1 MNASD
6 VAALVAACGG
16 LAAVIVAAGAIVV
29 GARTMRKQLRM
40 HERTSA
46 ETLRAARD
54 QLAEDRR
61 WQREADTYVDLLAWT
76 RAAMRTPSERDPS
89 SGPVPVQPDAALQA
103 RVDVFAAEPVR
114 EAFAAVVDGI
124 HQYPQ
129 LIGSSAAAADVARQ
143 NVALAVNRLQEQA
156 RAAVGSQI

>member
-16 LAAVIVAAGAIVV
+16 LAAVTVAAGAIVM
-29 GARTMRKQLRM
+29 GARTMREQLRV

-46 ETLRAARD
+46 ETLRGARD
-54 QLAEDRR
+54 NAAEDRR

-114 EAFAAVVDGI
+114 EAFAAVVNGI

-129 LIGSSAAAADVARQ
+129 LLGSSAAAADVAGQ
-143 NVALAVNRLQEQA
+143 NVALAVHRLQEQT
-156 RAAVGSQI
+156 RAAVGGQI

>member
-6 VAALVAACGG
+6 IAAIVAACCG
-16 LAAVIVAAGAIVV
+16 LAAVLVAAGAVVV
-29 GARTMRKQLRM
+29 GARTMRELLRV
-40 HERTSA
+40 HEGTST
-46 ETLRAARD
+46 ETLRAAHD
-54 QLAEDRR
+54 SAAEDRR
-61 WQREADTYVDLLAWT
+61 WQREAETYVDLLAWT

-114 EAFAAVVDGI
+114 EAFAAVVTGI

-129 LIGSSAAAADVARQ
+129 LIGSSPAAADVARQ
-143 NVALAVNRLQEQA
+143 NVALAVSRLQDQA
-156 RAAVGSQI
+156 RIAVGGQI